1 MGRVKRGQFRLT
13 QPQGLCPETRCERG
27 GERALADLHSG
38 DARGPIG
45 KAQAVEQRGLGLVD
59 DPAAYGVQ
67 GLRPGADD
75 AYHVLPSGEACG
87 EEK

>member
-1 MGRVKRGQFRLT
+1 MERCFIK
-13 QPQGLCPETRCERG
+13 PQGLCPETRCERR

-38 DARGPIG
+38 DTRGAVG
-45 KAQAVEQRGLGLVD
+45 KLQSVKKGGLGLVD
-59 DPAAYGVQ
+59 DPAAHGIER
-67 GLRPGADD
+67 LRPGADE